1 MYLKVLNKIGGEAP
15 GLSITVFLTHVT
27 ECMINSKSTTFLIMY
42 LETPLTE
49 ELSRLLL
56 MA

>member
-1 MYLKVLNKIGGEAP
+1 MYLKVLNKIGGEAA